1 MTIHTDS
8 CHTDS
13 CRTQTRA
20 LINADLLDPVSGRR
34 ERGAVLIRNGQIAD
48 VVRGAASTL
57 PEGAEIIDCRGAL
70 VAPGVV
76 DMRAFLGEPGAEYRE
91 TLKTASRAAAAGG
104 ITTLVSTPETS
115 PPVDN
120 PATVDFIR
128 RRARDNA
135 IVHVAPAAAL
145 TRGLE
150 GRELAEYGLLLEAG
164 AVAFTDGAR
173 SIASARVMHMAMSYA
188 RNFDA
193 LVMHYTEDADL
204 AGDGVATPGEL
215 ASRMGLTAAPREAET
230 IMLERDLR
238 LVRMTGGRYHA
249 AMITHAESAELIRQ
263 AKDEGLPVTCGVSI
277 NHLALNEHDISGY
290 RTFFKL
296 KPPLRPEDD
305 RLALL
310 EALEDGVIDVI
321 VSDHNPQDV
330 EAKRL
335 PFAEAAAGAIGLE
348 TLLPVALRLANSGAV
363 SLGRVLDALTTRPAG
378 LLDLPCGRLVAGAV
392 ADLIVVDT
400 DGAWIYER
408 DSIRS
413 RSKNT
418 PFEGGR
424 MEGRVLRTLV
434 CGADVYVED

>member
-1 MTIHTDS
+1 MTQQ
-8 CHTDS
+8 
-13 CRTQTRA
+13 TQMRA
-20 LINADLLDPVSGRR
+20 LTNADILDPASGRR
-34 ERGAVLIRNGQIAD
+34 SRGAILVQDGLIAD
-48 VVRGAASTL
+48 ILNEARPAT
-57 PEGAEIIDCRGAL
+57 PDGAEIIDCQGAL
-70 VAPGVV
+70 VTPGVV

-104 ITTLVSTPETS
+104 VTTLVATPETN
-115 PPVDN
+115 PPIDN
-120 PATVDFIR
+120 AATVDFVR

-135 IVHVAPAAAL
+135 VVHVAPAAAL
-145 TRGLE
+145 TRGLQ
-150 GRELAEYGLLLEAG
+150 GLELAEYGLLLEAG

-173 SIASARVMHMAMSYA
+173 SIASARVMQRAMSYA

-193 LVMHYTEDADL
+193 LVIHHTEDAEL
-204 AGDGVATPGEL
+204 TGDGVATPGEL
-215 ASRMGLTAAPREAET
+215 ASRMGLTSAPREAET

-249 AMITHAESAELIRQ
+249 AMITHAQSVELIRH

-277 NHLALNEHDISGY
+277 NHLVLNEHDISGY

-296 KPPLRPEDD
+296 QPPLRQEED

-310 EALEDGVIDVI
+310 EALEEGVIDVI

-363 SLGRVLDALTTRPAG
+363 SMARVLDALSTRPAG
-378 LLDLPCGRLVAGAV
+378 LLGLPCGRLAKSAA
-392 ADLIVVDT
+392 ADLVIVDT
-400 DGAWIYER
+400 DSAWVYER
-408 DSIRS
+408 EAIRS

-424 MEGRVLRTLV
+424 MEGQVLRTIV
-434 CGADVYVED
+434 SGADAFVAG